1 MGPVRSRRDRFLQEM
16 RGLGVDVSRE
26 TMDRLDALADT
37 LVRWQKAINLVGR
50 TTIEDVWTRH
60 ILDSAQL
67 VPMLP
72 AEATSLA
79 DLGSG
84 GGFPGLVIAALRP
97 DLDLTLIEV
106 DARKAAFLGE
116 AGRRM
121 NLKKPPRVV
130 IGRIEEVPAAK
141 AGVVTARA
149 LAPLGQL
156 LAWADRHRADTAI
169 CLFHKG
175 KGWQAELTEAMK
187 DWDITCHPLNSI
199 TDRDAVILRIGSYT
213 PAAGVRDR
221 QPEGRRRQDHDGD

>member
-1 MGPVRSRRDRFLQEM
+1 MTQRLFLRAMQE
-16 RGLGVDVSRE
+16 LGVDVSRE
-26 TMDRLDALADT
+26 TIDRLEALVGT

-50 TTIEDVWTRH
+50 ATIEDVWIRH
-60 ILDSAQL
+60 VLDSAQL
-67 VPMLP
+67 TPSIP
-72 AEATSLA
+72 AEAKSLA

-97 DLDLTLIEV
+97 DLDMTLIEV

-116 AGRRM
+116 ASRRM
-121 NLKKPPRVV
+121 GLEKQPKVV
-130 IGRIEEVPAAK
+130 IGRIEEAPPAK
-141 AGVVTARA
+141 ADVVTARA
-149 LAPLGQL
+149 LAPLSQL

-187 DWDITCHPLNSI
+187 DWDITCQPLTSK

-213 PAAGVRDR
+213 SAEGVRDR
-221 QPEGRRRQDHDGD
+221 QPKGRRRQDNDGD